1 MRSRMTSRRRGALVA
16 SVLLAVTAL
25 AGCTASD
32 GIAEQGDGGYISG
45 DGSIVTIP
53 AADREPAPE
62 WSGPT
67 QDGGSV
73 GSADL
78 DGVTV
83 LNFWYASCPPCR
95 AEAGDLEE
103 LAQRFDGEVPF
114 LGVNVRDRA
123 ETAQAFMDE
132 FGVTYPTVI
141 DVETRDVVSAFAGQ
155 VPPTAVPTTL
165 VLDAEGR
172 VAVRIAGRIPG
183 VTTVAD
189 LIDAVLAEAP

>member
-1 MRSRMTSRRRGALVA
+1 MSTRTRLSVVA
-16 SVLLAVTAL
+16 AAVAVVAL

-32 GIAEQGDGGYISG
+32 GIADQGDSGYISG

-53 AADREPAPE
+53 PADREDVPD

-67 QDGGSV
+67 QDGGEL

-78 DGVTV
+78 DGVAV

-95 AEAGDLEE
+95 DEAADLEE
-103 LAQRFDGEVPF
+103 LATGFDGRVPF
-114 LGVNVRDRA
+114 VGVNVRDRA
-123 ETAQAFMDE
+123 GTAQAFMDE
-132 FGVTYPTVI
+132 FEVSYPTI
-141 DVETRDVVSAFAGQ
+141 LDVETRDVVSAFAGQ

-165 VLDAEGR
+165 VLDADGR

-183 VTTVAD
+183 TTTVAD
-189 LIDAVLAEAP
+189 LIDDVLAEAG